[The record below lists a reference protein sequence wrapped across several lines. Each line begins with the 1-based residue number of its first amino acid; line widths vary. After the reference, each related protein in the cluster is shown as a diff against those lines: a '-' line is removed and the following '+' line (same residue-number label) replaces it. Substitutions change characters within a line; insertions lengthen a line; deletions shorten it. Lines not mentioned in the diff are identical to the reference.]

1 MCFLEG
7 KNMEEISNFIKTIME
22 KDLEEGRVKQIVTRF
37 PPEPNAYLHIGHARA
52 IVNDFEL
59 AKAFGGYTNL
69 RFDDT
74 NPVNEGAE
82 YVQAIID
89 DIRWLGYEPKNIFFG
104 SDYFEEQYN
113 RAILLI
119 KKGLAYVDDLNAEQ
133 ITEYRGTLTEPG
145 KNSPCRDRTI
155 EENLKLFQEM
165 RDGKY
170 ADGEKTLRA
179 KIDMA
184 HPNINMRDPVIYRIL
199 HVPHHRQGNKWCIYP
214 MYDFAHPLQ
223 DAIEGVTHSM
233 CSLEFDNHRILYDWF
248 VEKCEMPNVP
258 HQYEFGRLNITNTV
272 MSKRYLR
279 QLVDQGY
286 VDGYDDPRM
295 PTLVAL
301 KRKGFTPDAIKNFI
315 VYTGL
320 SRINSVTNAEE
331 LDNFLREE
339 QKMKATRP
347 MAVLRPLKV
356 VIDNYPEG
364 QIEYLDA
371 SNNMENPDL
380 GTRKIAFGKYLY
392 IEQDDFIEEK
402 PNRKWKRLS
411 IGDEVRLM
419 HAYFIKANSVVK
431 DDNGNIIEIH
441 CTYDPVTKSGSG
453 FEGRKP
459 NGTIHYVEATTAL
472 KATFNHYEPLVFDET
487 EETKGTSFIE
497 RINPNSCIKLE
508 GFVEASLAVTQPLDR
523 FQFIRNGYYCTDKL
537 SSKNHLIFNRTCPLK
552 SSFTN

>member
-1 MCFLEG
+1 
-7 KNMEEISNFIKTIME
+7 MEEISNFIKTIME

-52 IVNDFEL
+52 IINDFEL

-82 YVQAIID
+82 YVQAIIN

-145 KNSPCRDRTI
+145 KESPYRNRSV

-165 RDGKY
+165 REGKY

-179 KIDMA
+179 KIDMS
-184 HPNINMRDPVIYRIL
+184 HPNMNMRDPVIYRIL

-248 VEKCEMPNVP
+248 VEKCEMEHVP

-286 VDGYDDPRM
+286 VSGYDDPRM
-295 PTLVAL
+295 PTLVGL
-301 KRKGFTPDAIKNFI
+301 KRKGFTPEAIRNFI
-315 VYTGL
+315 LYTGL

-339 QKMKATRP
+339 QKLKATRP
-347 MAVLRPLKV
+347 MAVLNPLKV
-356 VIDNYPEG
+356 VIDNYPEDK
-364 QIEYLDA
+364 IEYLDA
-371 SNNMENPDL
+371 SNNMENEEL
-380 GTRKIAFGKYLY
+380 GTRQIAFGKYLY
-392 IEQDDFIEEK
+392 IEQEDFVEEK

-411 IGDEVRLM
+411 LGDEVRLM
-419 HAYFIKANSVVK
+419 HAYFIKANSVEK
-431 DDNGNIIEIH
+431 DENGNIVCVH
-441 CTYDPVTKSGSG
+441 CTYDIETKSGSG
-453 FEGRKP
+453 FNARKP
-459 NGTIHYVEATTAL
+459 NGTIHFVEASTAL

-487 EETKGTSFIE
+487 EETQGTSFLE
-497 RINPNSCIKLE
+497 RINPHSLVVLH
-508 GFVEASLAVTQPLDR
+508 GYVEASLKNTKPLDR
-523 FQFIRNGYYCTDKL
+523 YQFIRNGYYCTDKE
-537 SSKNHLIFNRTCPLK
+537 SKEDNLIFNRTCPLK
-552 SSFTN
+552 SSFSN